1 MNSSAL
7 LPHFWTALAIEAAI
21 HNQADTNHLSASVE
35 SLPASKSMKLVKMA
49 LREKAIP
56 PKELFGVQCNP

>member
-1 MNSSAL
+1 
-7 LPHFWTALAIEAAI
+7 LAIEAAI